1 MKKRFTLFSSGLCFF
16 LFLNTTLFAQI
27 ENAAYNATGRAGVGT
42 TMLTDYQAIGV
53 NPANIGIR
61 HAETKNFT
69 LGLFEGTGNLFLQG
83 VKTSDV
89 NAFIQSGSNSD
100 SLSYFQRIEGA
111 QKFSGKAFGA
121 NVDVMPI
128 GFAYNNDKIGSFAFN
143 VKTSFRYFMDFNL
156 NFTQYAFS
164 GATALNLFPQL
175 ITGDGSVVAN
185 DPNQYQN
192 YMDNKGGI
200 KAGYNANGISLGTIL
215 NNSSYKLHWTTEY
228 ALGYGRK
235 LVSLDEQHALYA
247 GVAVKYVQGFG
258 YVDISAKNGRISGV
272 ASYMPSLT
280 QLDSVL
286 NIKTVEQ
293 ANSYYKPVGQGLGF
307 DVGVTAEVFH
317 DIRIGASVVN
327 IGSITYRDNVYNVS
341 DTVFTTVDYNSD
353 FLAGFENIVKWERR
367 ESVVVPLATQL
378 RLGASAM
385 LLDKRIQVGIDYVQ
399 PLNKAAGN
407 YNTAVW
413 ALGGDFFVLR
423 WLRLSTGTT
432 VGGNIASV
440 SQGYSTRLAIPFG
453 IGIVLGEDGG
463 FEMGVSTR
471 DISTYL
477 IGQSS
482 PLYSAAIGLVRLRF

>member
-1 MKKRFTLFSSGLCFF
+1 MKKRFTFSTLGLFSL
-16 LFLNTTLFAQI
+16 LFLSNSLYAQI

-61 HAETKNFT
+61 YAETKNFT
-69 LGLFEGTGNLFLQG
+69 LGLFEGTGNVFLQG
-83 VKTSDV
+83 VKTSEI
-89 NAFIQSGSNSD
+89 NEFIKSGSDSD
-100 SLSYFQRIEGA
+100 SLDYFQRLEGA

-143 VKTSFRYFMDFNL
+143 MKTSFRYFMDFNL
-156 NFTQYAFS
+156 NFTQFAFS
-164 GATALNLFPQL
+164 SATAINLFPQL
-175 ITGDGSVVAN
+175 ITGNQDTVAN

-192 YMDNKGGI
+192 YINNNGGI
-200 KAGYNANGISLGTIL
+200 KAGYNKDGLSLGSIL

-235 LVSLDEQHALYA
+235 LLSLDEQHALYA
-247 GVAVKYVQGFG
+247 GVAVKFVQGFG
-258 YVDISAKNGRISGV
+258 YVDISAKNGRINGV
-272 ASYMPSLT
+272 AAYMPSLT
-280 QLDSVL
+280 QLDSLL
-286 NIKTVEQ
+286 NIKTAEQ

-307 DVGVTAEVFH
+307 DIGVTAEVFH
-317 DIRIGASVVN
+317 DIRVGASVVN

-353 FLAGFENIVKWERR
+353 FLGGFDKIVKWERR
-367 ESVVVPLATQL
+367 GSVVVPLATQL
-378 RLGASAM
+378 RIGASAM
-385 LLDKRIQVGIDYVQ
+385 LAERRIQVGVDYVQ
-399 PLNKAAGN
+399 PLNNAAGN

-423 WLRLSTGTT
+423 WLRLSTGTSI
-432 VGGNIASV
+432 GGNIASV
-440 SQGYSTRLAIPFG
+440 SQGYSTRVAIPFG

-463 FEMGVSTR
+463 FEMGISTR
-471 DISTYL
+471 DISTYF